1 VLFDSALDS
10 LQRHP
15 HFQRRGQKRS
25 PPSNS
30 RSSMTPMNKKSGKA
44 VVRSVVKPL
53 GILSLLVHG
62 VLVNSFS
69 WSKVLG
75 HFALSRVLLFVSV
88 DCSEFSSVK
97 AFQLAQSP
105 RVPLWLVL
113 LVCCGCGSTAA
124 PLSIEMYNP
133 ETKQT
138 LTCAARDQLS
148 QTDPEV
154 LAGAVESC
162 AQQLESRG
170 FVRAK

>member
-1 VLFDSALDS
+1 MAKALPADK
-10 LQRHP
+10 LKIIDDTDE
-15 HFQRRGQKRS
+15 QKERQS
-25 PPSNS
+25 CCSES
-30 RSSMTPMNKKSGKA
+30 I
-44 VVRSVVKPL
+44 VKPL
-53 GILSLLVHG
+53 GISSLLVHG
-62 VLVNSFS
+62 VVVNSFS

-75 HFALSRVLLFVSV
+75 HFGLSRVLLFVSV
-88 DCSEFSSVK
+88 DCLDLSSVK
-97 AFQLAQSP
+97 TFQLAQSP